1 MKIQLSL
8 FFVAFSVVSYGQT
21 VIVNPDGTHS
31 TMISTPGAA
40 TGIVVN
46 PNGTHSTVI
55 NTSTNSSLI
64 VNPNGTHSTV
74 IKNGNISTIV
84 NPNGTHSTAIDNGGL
99 LQVVTPEVKNPA
111 TEESTSTRDDNW
123 FKPAKSTENNW
134 FSEPTVKV
142 KKVRKRERNKVE

>member
-8 FFVAFSVVSYGQT
+8 FSVAFAVISYGQT

-46 PNGTHSTVI
+46 PNGTHSTVV
-55 NTSTNSSLI
+55 NTSPNSSVI

-84 NPNGTHSTAIDNGGL
+84 NPNGTHSIAIDNGST
-99 LQVVTPEVKNPA
+99 LQVVTPELKNPA
-111 TEESTSTRDDNW
+111 KEESNSRQHENLD
-123 FKPAKSTENNW
+123 KPAKSTEDNW
-134 FSEPTVKV
+134 FSEPPAKV
-142 KKVRKRERNKVE
+142 KKVRKRDRNKVE

>member
-8 FFVAFSVVSYGQT
+8 FFVAFAVVSYAQT

-40 TGIVVN
+40 TGIIVN

-55 NTSTNSSLI
+55 NTGANSSLV

-74 IKNGNISTIV
+74 TKSGNISTIV
-84 NPNGTHSTAIDNGGL
+84 NPNGTHSIAIDHGGT
-99 LQVVTPEVKNPA
+99 LQVVTPEAKNPA
-111 TEESTSTRDDNW
+111 KEESNFRQDENR
-123 FKPAKSTENNW
+123 FKPAESTGDHW
-134 FSEPTVKV
+134 FSEPPVKV
-142 KKVRKRERNKVE
+142 KKVRKRERQKAE